1 MSETTMNL
9 INAINAGDAVEIES
23 AFNSAMAE
31 KVAERLD
38 TMRADVAQNMFK
50 SIEDVSQTDN
60 IDTEQTIE
68 Q

>member
-50 SIEDVSQTDN
+50 STEDVSQTDN
-60 IDTEQTIE
+60 IDTEQTAE

>member
-1 MSETTMNL
+1 MNENTLNL
-9 INAINAGDAVEIES
+9 INAIQAGDAVEIES
-23 AFNSAMAE
+23 AFNAAMAE

-38 TMRADVAQNMFK
+38 VMRADVAQNMFK

-60 IDTEQTIE
+60 IDTEQTTE

>member
-1 MSETTMNL
+1 MNENTLNL

-23 AFNSAMAE
+23 AFNAAMAE
-31 KVAERLD
+31 KVAERLE

-50 SIEDVSQTDN
+50 TGEEVSQTDSV
-60 IDTEQTIE
+60 DTEQATE